1 MVTIKTIATVT
12 EDGTITVKAPGF
24 VSRGQHR
31 AVLVLEE
38 SRLEEEAP
46 VENRQGFLDLAS
58 FRKELGVPV
67 HPGNTVVE
75 MREEE
80 RS

>member
-38 SRLEEEAP
+38 ARLEETP
-46 VENRQGFLDLAS
+46 VENRQGFPDLAS
-58 FRKELGVPV
+58 FRKGLGVPV

>member
-38 SRLEEEAP
+38 ARLEETLI
-46 VENRQGFLDLAS
+46 ENRQGFPDLAS
-58 FRKELGVPV
+58 FRKELGVSV
-67 HPGNTVVE
+67 YPGNTVVE

>member
-1 MVTIKTIATVT
+1 MMTIKTIATVM
-12 EDGTITVKAPGF
+12 EDGTITVKAPGV

-38 SRLEEEAP
+38 ARLEEAP
-46 VENRQGFLDLAS
+46 PAGTRQGFPNLAS
-58 FRKELGVPV
+58 FRKGLGVPV